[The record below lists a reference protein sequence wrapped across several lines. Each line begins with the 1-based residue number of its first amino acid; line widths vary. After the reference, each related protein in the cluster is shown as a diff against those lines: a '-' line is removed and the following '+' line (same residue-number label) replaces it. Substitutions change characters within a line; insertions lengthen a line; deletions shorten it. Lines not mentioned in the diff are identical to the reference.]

1 VALFQ
6 STEAKDSV
14 QQKPLRIVLIILVM
28 ITATACAYFLFV
40 VIPKRALSEQYEL
53 AKNIGRDIENTMQ
66 FTPQISV
73 KNEIILNKQANIL
86 ELATKSQTFRHEFE
100 WRHTWLGSEKILRI
114 KGNFV
119 AKAGYDLNKFVS
131 INIQSHGVTVSVSEP
146 KILSVEV
153 TDYQIEG
160 ESGWWNSI
168 SDADRSTA
176 LREFT
181 FSARKVMEGSDLL
194 ASAQGSFE
202 ESLNKIF
209 KKHLGD
215 IRVTYMPA
223 LRRNDRAPGA
233 H

>member
-1 VALFQ
+1 VH
-6 STEAKDSV
+6 
-14 QQKPLRIVLIILVM
+14 QKPIKILLIILAM
-28 ITATACAYFLFV
+28 ITATACIYFLIV
-40 VIPKRALSEQYEL
+40 VVPKKAINEQYEI
-53 AKNIGRDIENTMQ
+53 AKNIGRDIENALQ

-73 KNEIILNKQANIL
+73 RNEIVLNKQSNIL

-119 AKAGYDLNKFVS
+119 AKAGYDLNQFVS
-131 INIQSHGVTVSVSEP
+131 INIEPGSVMVSVSEP
-146 KILSVEV
+146 KILSIEA
-153 TDYQIEG
+153 TDYQFEG

-168 SDADRSTA
+168 SDNDRSSV

-181 FSARKVMEGSDLL
+181 LSARKTMEGSDLL
-194 ASAQGSFE
+194 GSAQKSFE
-202 ESLNKIF
+202 ESLNKVF

-215 IRVTYMPA
+215 IRVTYVP
-223 LRRNDRAPGA
+223 LLSRKDQPPGG